1 MLLFEGR
8 EIEVEN
14 PTLGVRFLSS
24 TKGLLKF
31 PTQGGSGTGLVLT
44 VLNKDLFC
52 CFSTSSLVLIT
63 ASLLWVLGKM
73 ENTSFIHVS
82 LNYLHLLSCHIVNGM
97 FHETVWTLK
106 AQSRPPVNNDSCHLA
121 LKKHTRVWGSS
132 SNKPQLGEERKGI
145 REKGRWP
152 HSDTCCLWDTPASG
166 KQFRDEETPHPTKPL
181 ASICFHHPCIQV
193 SLMTSDKLSFWLW
206 GVI

>member
-106 AQSRPPVNNDSCHLA
+106 AQSRPPVNNDSCHVA
-121 LKKHTRVWGSS
+121 LKKHTHVWGSS

-152 HSDTCCLWDTPASG
+152 HSDTCCPLGHTCLQETVQGWRNTPSHKATFKHLLS
-166 KQFRDEETPHPTKPL
+166 P
-181 ASICFHHPCIQV
+181 PCIHV
-193 SLMTSDKLSFWLW
+193 SLLTLEKLSFWLW
-206 GVI
+206 GII